1 MRLLD
6 IFPTSKLRQELV
18 TSLTSTSKKVGE
30 LIFSNT
36 TSGDGVNKKRSS
48 FTLEKDLSGSA
59 NLLLLTNY
67 IVESSYLGSNAVPIS
82 RSMDAALS
90 SLLEEYANNFL
101 PPTSEELLV
110 RRRLENESQLE
121 NELKDLV
128 N

>member
-1 MRLLD
+1 M
-6 IFPTSKLRQELV
+6 
-18 TSLTSTSKKVGE
+18 
-30 LIFSNT
+30 
-36 TSGDGVNKKRSS
+36 NKKRSS

-128 N
+128 NAVGMLRSEVAIASDENRSFEHALSVGNIY